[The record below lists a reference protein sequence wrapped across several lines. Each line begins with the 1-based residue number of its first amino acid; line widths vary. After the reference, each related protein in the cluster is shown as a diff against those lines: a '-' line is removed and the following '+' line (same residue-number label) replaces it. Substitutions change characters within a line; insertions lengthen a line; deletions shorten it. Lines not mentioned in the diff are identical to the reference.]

1 MTFSDLSPD
10 RPLRDF
16 LCHLRRHSVTIGNA
30 DEDTAHREVY
40 HLALESLALDPLTYV
55 SVQDR
60 PLSSFPHHARFLR
73 WAASYQQGMPLSRQ
87 VGERAFWNHTFVITP
102 HTLDPRPET
111 EGIIEAAQALFPA
124 QTPLRMLELGT
135 GSGCVLLSLLAHY
148 PKAQGVGTDDCQ
160 HALDVTWLNA
170 GRLGVHDRLQLY
182 RGSWFSALTPPQPH
196 VPTYPAGLTNTHAN
210 KGGSNRETSTD
221 VPPKTAWLGGQK
233 PTTPPRAPNDA
244 PWFDCMVANP
254 PYIQTDVIPT
264 LPRSVSHFDPH
275 QALDGGY
282 DGLDAYRAIIPRAA
296 SFLAPQGALILEIGW
311 DQKEPVLALSSRYF
325 KTQDV
330 YKDASGHDRIVVCRQ
345 AIRPFAHRVI
355 THTSR

>member
-1 MTFSDLSPD
+1 MTCIPLSAD

-16 LCHLRRHSVTIGNA
+16 LRHLRRHSVATGDA
-30 DEDTAHREVY
+30 DEDTARREVY

-60 PLSSFPHHARFLR
+60 PLSSFPHHPRFLR
-73 WAASYQQGMPLSRQ
+73 WAALYKQGMPLSRQ
-87 VGERAFWNHTFVITP
+87 MGDKAFWNHTFVITP

-111 EGIIEAAQALFPA
+111 EGIIEAVQALFPA

-148 PKAQGVGTDDCQ
+148 THASGVGTDCCPR
-160 HALDVTWLNA
+160 ALDVTWLNA

-196 VPTYPAGLTNTHAN
+196 IPYPSGLTNTHADKEGN
-210 KGGSNRETSTD
+210 KRETSAD
-221 VPPKTAWLGGQK
+221 VSPPASLLEG
-233 PTTPPRAPNDA
+233 TTPRVPNDA
-244 PWFDCMVANP
+244 LCFECIVANP

-264 LPRSVSHFDPH
+264 LSRSVKNFDPH
-275 QALDGGY
+275 QALDGGH

-296 SFLAPQGALILEIGW
+296 SWLAPHGALVLEIGW

-325 KTQDV
+325 KSQNV
-330 YKDASGHDRIVVCRQ
+330 YKDASGNNRIVVCRQ
-345 AIRPFAHRVI
+345 AIMPGYQQG
-355 THTSR
+355 